1 MTRKTTTTTNKST
14 KRASTKTPE
23 IISTTNLIKETAFQ
37 FSKSFNISKSRN
49 SDENCSKFCEQR
61 FLQSKFNEFASKWAD
76 LAKQE
81 NSMRSGKVNRKTTA
95 IKKAIDHRER
105 NFKCRSNNLIP
116 AKVFKVKCC
125 EKLSIN
131 EQDEKE
137 TIKVLCSSIVKFYEF
152 TDENCA
158 QKTWIFRLKRFCD
171 RLTA

>member
-1 MTRKTTTTTNKST
+1 MKI
-14 KRASTKTPE
+14 A
-23 IISTTNLIKETAFQ
+23 
-37 FSKSFNISKSRN
+37 RN
-49 SDENCSKFCEQR
+49 F
-61 FLQSKFNEFASKWAD
+61 
-76 LAKQE
+76 
-81 NSMRSGKVNRKTTA
+81 VNRDFFKASSMNLHRNGQILQNKKIQWEVEKSIVKRKLLYLQMSSKLIFRTA

-137 TIKVLCSSIVKFYEF
+137 TIKVLCSSIGNYFLIKKIIKNWNTVKFYEF

>member
-1 MTRKTTTTTNKST
+1 MSSK
-14 KRASTKTPE
+14 
-23 IISTTNLIKETAFQ
+23 LIF
-37 FSKSFNISKSRN
+37 R
-49 SDENCSKFCEQR
+49 
-61 FLQSKFNEFASKWAD
+61 
-76 LAKQE
+76 
-81 NSMRSGKVNRKTTA
+81 TA

-137 TIKVLCSSIVKFYEF
+137 TIKVLCSSIGNYFLIKKIIKNWNTVKFYEF